1 MDSKMDSGFLAEGE
15 KLEDDFDVLQEV
27 LPEEIVGL
35 MDQVLCLEV
44 RFIGILEPESFS
56 AADLILMLGSL
67 DGMAHGIS
75 TLTISIYLLSH

>member
-15 KLEDDFDVLQEV
+15 KLEDDFDVLQEA

-44 RFIGILEPESFS
+44 RIIGILEPQPFS
-56 AADLILMLGSL
+56 AADLILILGFL
-67 DGMAHGIS
+67 DGMAYGIS
-75 TLTISIYLLSH
+75 TLTISIYLLPH